1 MSCKSDSRKD
11 LQEPVK
17 AGQGMADVT
26 MMGWGST
33 CPHANAICAPN
44 DLYELTVP
52 VSTQAKCM
60 LVVKLVVKLQLVP
73 KLVVVSCSC
82 VCPAVK
88 ETNRHLYLYLIIYQ
102 NMEFFSPE
110 KNMYMWSFF

>member
-1 MSCKSDSRKD
+1 MSFKSDSRKHV
-11 LQEPVK
+11 QEPVK

-52 VSTQAKCM
+52 VSTQAKCK
-60 LVVKLVVKLQLVP
+60 LVVKLVVKLQLVV
-73 KLVVVSCSC
+73 KLVVSWSC

-88 ETNRHLYLYLIIYQ
+88 ETNRHLYLCLI
-102 NMEFFSPE
+102 F
-110 KNMYMWSFF
+110 WSV

>member
-1 MSCKSDSRKD
+1 MSFKSDSRKHV
-11 LQEPVK
+11 QEPVK

-60 LVVKLVVKLQLVP
+60 LVVKLVV
-73 KLVVVSCSC
+73 VSCSC

-88 ETNRHLYLYLIIYQ
+88 ETNRHLYLYLMIYQ